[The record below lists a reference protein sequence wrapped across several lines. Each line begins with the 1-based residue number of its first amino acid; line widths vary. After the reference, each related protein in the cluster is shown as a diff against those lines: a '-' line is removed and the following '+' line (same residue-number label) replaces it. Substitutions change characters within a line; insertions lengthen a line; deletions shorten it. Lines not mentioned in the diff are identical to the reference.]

1 MDDIIIIENFKIEQE
16 KTNNEKTE
24 PSNGFKIL
32 KTIKRLKKI
41 SKMKD
46 DPVYAEI
53 LLLTKMQDRLANN

>member
-1 MDDIIIIENFKIEQE
+1 LDDKIIIENFKIEQE

-41 SKMKD
+41 SKKKD